1 MDRYHRLCAGSLMGS
16 LLFIPMLS
24 VVAQVSQT
32 SSVLDGSGTRSSGG
46 SFTNIS
52 AAGQPGGIAVS
63 SGGSYVN
70 QAGFLNTFSLRPNL
84 DTDGDG
90 LADELDQDNDGDG
103 LADATE
109 IGGSGFSP
117 TTPTG
122 VNTADT
128 DGDGIPDGAESVAGT
143 DPTNIDALLEMIRIN
158 QAGGQDVAW
167 VARGGKTYV
176 LLARTN
182 LLAGTYTPIATNTA
196 VGGVAPWFVT
206 TNAIVDASNI
216 DAEFYAVEVLP

>member
-1 MDRYHRLCAGSLMGS
+1 MNRNCVSL
-16 LLFIPMLS
+16 
-24 VVAQVSQT
+24 VVLAWVVFGGLDGMVHAQFT
-32 SSVLDGSGTRSSGG
+32 NKSSVLDSSGTTSSGG

-52 AAGQPGGIAVS
+52 AAGQSGGITVS

-70 QAGFLNTFSLRPNL
+70 QAGFLNSFSLRPDL

-122 VNTADT
+122 VNTADS
-128 DGDGIPDGAESVAGT
+128 DGDGIPDGAEAVAGT
-143 DPTNIDALLEMIRIN
+143 DPTNIDALLEIIRIN
-158 QAGGQDVAW
+158 QAGGQNVAW
-167 VARGGKTYV
+167 IARGGKTYV
-176 LLARTN
+176 LHARTN
-182 LLAGTYTPIATNTA
+182 LLAGNLTPIATNTA
-196 VGGVAPWFVT
+196 IGGIAPWFVT
-206 TNAIVDASNI
+206 TNALVDASNI
-216 DAEFYAVEVLP
+216 GAEFYAVEVLP

>member
-1 MDRYHRLCAGSLMGS
+1 MNRGRMWRFVLAW
-16 LLFIPMLS
+16 
-24 VVAQVSQT
+24 VVFGGLNGIVQAQFT
-32 SSVLDGSGTRSSGG
+32 NKSSVLDSSGTTSSGG

-52 AAGQPGGIAVS
+52 AAGQPGGITVS

-70 QAGFLNTFSLRPNL
+70 QAGFLNSFSLRPDL

-122 VNTADT
+122 VNTADS
-128 DGDGIPDGAESVAGT
+128 DGDGITDGAESVAGT
-143 DPTNIDALLEMIRIN
+143 DPTNIDALLEIIRIN
-158 QAGGQDVAW
+158 QAGGQDVGW
-167 VARGGKTYV
+167 IARGGKTYV
-176 LLARTN
+176 LHARTN
-182 LLAGTYTPIATNTA
+182 LLAGTFTPIATNTA
-196 VGGVAPWFVT
+196 AGGIAPWFVT
-206 TNAIVDASNI
+206 TNAFVDASNI
-216 DAEFYAVEVLP
+216 GAEFYAVEVLP

>member
-1 MDRYHRLCAGSLMGS
+1 MTAYDRIVLAALLVTAMGAGVSNAQ
-16 LLFIPMLS
+16 LS
-24 VVAQVSQT
+24 NK
-32 SSVLDGSGTRSSGG
+32 SSVLDSSGTRAAGG

-63 SGGSYVN
+63 SGGSFVN
-70 QAGFLNTFSLRPNL
+70 QAGFLNTFMLKPGL

-117 TTPTG
+117 TTPTQ
-122 VNTADT
+122 VNVADT

-143 DPTNIDALLEMIRIN
+143 DPTNIDALLEIIRIT
-158 QAGGQDVAW
+158 QVGGQDISW
-167 VARGGKTYV
+167 IARGGKTYV
-176 LLARTN
+176 VHARTN
-182 LLAGTYTPIATNTA
+182 LLAGTFTPIATNTA
-196 VGGVAPWFVT
+196 VGGTAPWFVT

-216 DAEFYAVEVLP
+216 NAEFYAVEVLP

>member
-1 MDRYHRLCAGSLMGS
+1 MFRSTRAVAVCVLGM
-16 LLFIPMLS
+16 MLS
-24 VVAQVSQT
+24 AFSSDAQITQT

-63 SGGSYVN
+63 SGGSFIN

-90 LADELDQDNDGDG
+90 LADELDQDNDNDQ
-103 LADATE
+103 LADTTE
-109 IGGSGFSP
+109 IGGGAFSP
-117 TTPTG
+117 VTPTG
-122 VNTADT
+122 VNTADS
-128 DGDGIPDGAESVAGT
+128 DGDGMADGAEAVAGT
-143 DPTNIDALLEMIRIN
+143 DPSNIDALLEIVRIN
-158 QAGGQDVAW
+158 QAAGQDVGW
-167 VARGGKTYV
+167 IARGGKTYV

-182 LLAGTYTPIATNTA
+182 LLSGTYTPIATNIA

-216 DAEFYAVEVLP
+216 GAEFYAVEVRP

>member
-1 MDRYHRLCAGSLMGS
+1 MIAHYRIVVSA
-16 LLFIPMLS
+16 LLVFVLGVGIS
-24 VVAQVSQT
+24 QAQFT
-32 SSVLDGSGTRSSGG
+32 NKSSVLDGSGATSSGG
-46 SFTNIS
+46 TFTNIS

-63 SGGSYVN
+63 SGGSFVN
-70 QAGFLNTFSLRPNL
+70 QAGFLNTFSLKPGL

-103 LADATE
+103 LVDTTE

-122 VNTADT
+122 VNTADS
-128 DGDGIPDGAESVAGT
+128 DGDGATDGAESVAGT
-143 DPTNIDALLEMIRIN
+143 DPTNIDAILEIIRIN
-158 QAGGQDVAW
+158 QSGGQDVGW
-167 VARGGKTYV
+167 IARGGKTYV

-182 LLAGTYTPIATNTA
+182 LLAGSFAPIATNTA
-196 VGGVAPWFVT
+196 VGGIAPWFVT

-216 DAEFYAVEVLP
+216 NAEFYAVEVLP